1 VSSRNADCDGAGIG
15 GDWKVGGCVAVAT
28 DSSQLVMFVVEGQ
41 RYALPLEIV
50 DRVVRAVAVT
60 ALPEAPPI
68 IVGVIGLQGRVVPVV
83 DLRKRFR
90 LERREID
97 IEDHFVIAR
106 SSTGAVALPVD
117 EAEGLIKDLGGEKV
131 PAAEIVPNLN
141 YVREVFLLGPEMV
154 FVLDIDTVLTDDEE
168 LVLAD
173 SLRDIEA
180 VRA

>member
-1 VSSRNADCDGAGIG
+1 LTA
-15 GDWKVGGCVAVAT
+15 AT
-28 DSSQLVMFVVEGQ
+28 DSSQLVMFIVERQ
-41 RYALPLEIV
+41 RYALPLEMV
-50 DRVVRAVAVT
+50 ERVVRAVAVT

-68 IVGVIGLQGRVVPVV
+68 IVGVINMQGRVVPVV

-117 EAEGLIKDLGGEKV
+117 EAEGLIRDLGGERV

-141 YVREVFLLGPEMV
+141 YVEEVFLLGPEMV

-173 SLRDIEA
+173 SLREIEA